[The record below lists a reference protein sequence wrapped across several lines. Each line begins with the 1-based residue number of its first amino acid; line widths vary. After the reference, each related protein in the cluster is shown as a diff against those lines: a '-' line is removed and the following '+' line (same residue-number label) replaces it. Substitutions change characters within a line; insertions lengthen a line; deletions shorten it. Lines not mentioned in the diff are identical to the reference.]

1 MLSRDDAVRRG
12 LRRRPA
18 RLARAVPAADRRG
31 DGGDGRR
38 RSTPVGR
45 SARCRCCG
53 STAAE
58 DALVPIDGSRIG
70 IERLRGETFAE
81 HEYPGARH
89 EVFNETNSD
98 EVLADV
104 IAFIDACYVGTEA
117 AAT

>member
-1 MLSRDDAVRRG
+1 MRCGA
-12 LRRRPA
+12 A
-18 RLARAVPAADRRG
+18 YAADPLVWHG
-31 DGGDGRR
+31 EFQLPTVEAMAAMVATIND
-38 RSTPVGR
+38 
-45 SARCRCCG
+45 AG
-53 STAAE
+53 SLGALPLLWVHGSE

-104 IAFIDACYVGTEA
+104 IAFLDTPRRHRSQDDVER
-117 AAT
+117 